1 MNILHLCPYSI
12 NALRTG
18 GPAMQLNR
26 LVKAEQFLGHR
37 ATIITTTGNL
47 DDNIQLT
54 INGKYEFFEEDSIP
68 TFYFQ
73 RKNYIFP
80 PTYYYAPDLPAFL
93 RTHVHDYD
101 IVCIHEIWTYLNWV
115 GSKICNELGI
125 PYIIFCHG
133 SFEPWAW
140 RYHGL
145 KKKIYWELFEKRIFD
160 YSSGIIAL
168 NNEEE
173 KQIKNL
179 GVRRPI
185 FQIKNGILLPIQ
197 FVKEPE
203 QILKINIP
211 ELNGHPYILFIGRLH
226 PKKGLEILLEA
237 WKQVS
242 DIFPDYKIV
251 IAGPDEGQYLRRLL
265 SLRKKYHIED
275 TVIFPG
281 LVTGEIKQA
290 LLQKASIFLLTSF
303 SEGMPGAVIE
313 AMAYGL
319 PVIITLGCHLPII
332 DQAKAGMIVRPNIH
346 EVIKAVRFLLE
357 NAEARQQMGIN
368 AKNLVKT
375 EFDEHKIAQDF
386 INFCE
391 SVINKNKKN

>member
-1 MNILHLCPYSI
+1 
-12 NALRTG
+12 
-18 GPAMQLNR
+18 
-26 LVKAEQFLGHR
+26 
-37 ATIITTTGNL
+37 
-47 DDNIQLT
+47 
-54 INGKYEFFEEDSIP
+54 
-68 TFYFQ
+68 
-73 RKNYIFP
+73 
-80 PTYYYAPDLPAFL
+80 
-93 RTHVHDYD
+93 
-101 IVCIHEIWTYLNWV
+101 
-115 GSKICNELGI
+115 
-125 PYIIFCHG
+125 
-133 SFEPWAW
+133 
-140 RYHGL
+140 
-145 KKKIYWELFEKRIFD
+145 
-160 YSSGIIAL
+160 
-168 NNEEE
+168 
-173 KQIKNL
+173 
-179 GVRRPI
+179 
-185 FQIKNGILLPIQ
+185 
-197 FVKEPE
+197 
-203 QILKINIP
+203 
-211 ELNGHPYILFIGRLH
+211 
-226 PKKGLEILLEA
+226 
-237 WKQVS
+237 
-242 DIFPDYKIV
+242 PDYKIV